1 MSRHD
6 KIFDDR
12 KQFKVSLDYEMVD
25 NIVRDSMLEMYEELK
40 DSQEKTDFD
49 NLEDFQKEDYEYDKT
64 LLEATKILLCYY
76 TAQNDRPEE
85 LMNLW
90 LTIY

>member
-76 TAQNDRPEE
+76 TAQDDRPEE
-85 LMNLW
+85 LKNL
-90 LTIY
+90 

>member
-1 MSRHD
+1 MRRHD

-64 LLEATKILLCYY
+64 LLEATKILYQQ
-76 TAQNDRPEE
+76 AG
-85 LMNLW
+85 
-90 LTIY
+90 

>member
-76 TAQNDRPEE
+76 TAQDDRPEE
-85 LMNLW
+85 LMNL
-90 LTIY
+90 

>member
-12 KQFKVSLDYEMVD
+12 KQFKISLDCEAVD
-25 NIVRDSMLEMYEELK
+25 NLVRDSLLEMYEELK
-40 DSQEKTDFD
+40 DSQEKIDFD

-76 TAQNDRPEE
+76 TAQDDRPEE
-85 LMNLW
+85 LMNL
-90 LTIY
+90 